1 MALSDKIYLDF
12 NATTPVEPDVVKAM
26 IPFFTES
33 FGNASSDHSFGW
45 AADDAVENA
54 RGQVAR
60 MVNCR
65 PIDLTFT
72 SGATEAINLALFGF
86 CMFRKSKGNHIVTCS
101 TEHKATLETME
112 ALEQQGFVV
121 TYLGVDKQGNID
133 LEELEKV
140 ILPSTLLVCIMM
152 ANNETGLIHPIKNI
166 SKLVHAKHVA
176 LLSDITQAVGKI
188 PVDLKDLGIDM
199 AIFSSHKIYGPKG
212 VGALYMNKDNNTMI
226 AKHLF
231 GGNHEKGVRPGTLNV
246 PGIVGFGAA
255 CKIASANLEENHQ
268 NQLDLRNRLEEGLL
282 GLERAT
288 INCQGQERLP
298 NTTNVSLVGM
308 DGTKLLRHLNTLAL
322 SRGSA
327 CTSNQV
333 NPSHVLKAM
342 GLEDGDALA
351 SLRISTGR
359 STTMDDIQKAVFK
372 IKTAVNQLKTVV
384 L

>member
-1 MALSDKIYLDF
+1 MVLSDKIYLDF

-60 MVNCR
+60 LVNCR
-65 PIDLTFT
+65 PIELTFT

-86 CMFRKSKGNHIVTCS
+86 CMSNKSKGNHIVTCG

-112 ALEQQGFVV
+112 ALERQGFVV

-152 ANNETGLIHPIKNI
+152 ANNETGLVHPIKNI

-176 LLSDITQAVGKI
+176 LMSDITQAVGKI
-188 PVDLKDLGIDM
+188 PVDLKELGIDM

-212 VGALYMNKDNNTMI
+212 VGVLYMNKDNHTTI

-255 CKIASANLEENHQ
+255 CKIASAHLEEYHQ

-282 GLERAT
+282 DLEGVT
-288 INCQGQERLP
+288 INCHGQERLP
-298 NTTNVSLVGM
+298 NTTNVSFAGV

-342 GLEDGDALA
+342 GMEDVDALA

-359 STTMDDIQKAVFK
+359 STTLDDIQKAVFK
-372 IKTAVNQLKTVV
+372 IKTVVGQLKTVV

>member
-1 MALSDKIYLDF
+1 MTLSDKIYLDF
-12 NATTPVEPDVVKAM
+12 NATTPVDPDVIKVM

-45 AADDAVENA
+45 DADDAVENA
-54 RGQVAR
+54 RGQVAKL
-60 MVNCR
+60 VNCR
-65 PIDLTFT
+65 PTEITFT
-72 SGATEAINLALFGF
+72 SGATEAANLALFGF
-86 CMFRKSKGNHIVTCS
+86 CKKNRSKGNHIVSCT
-101 TEHKATLETME
+101 TEHKAVLETME
-112 ALEQQGFVV
+112 ALEEEGFEV
-121 TYLGVDKQGNID
+121 TYLDVDRKGNID
-133 LEELEKV
+133 LNELEEAIK
-140 ILPSTLLVCIMM
+140 PSTILVCIMM
-152 ANNETGLIHPIKNI
+152 ANNETGLIHPVKRITKI
-166 SKLVHAKHVA
+166 AHFKSVPVM
-176 LLSDITQAVGKI
+176 SDITQAVGKI

-212 VGALYMNKDNNTMI
+212 VGALYMNKDNNTTI
-226 AKHLF
+226 AKHLY
-231 GGNHEKGVRPGTLNV
+231 GGNHEKGTRPGTLNV

-255 CKIASANLEENHQ
+255 CKMAGANLQENHQ

-282 GLERAT
+282 AIEGT
-288 INCQGQERLP
+288 IINSHGEERLP
-298 NTTNVSLVGM
+298 NTTNVSFAGV

-342 GLEDGDALA
+342 GLEDAHALA

-359 STTMDDIQKAVFK
+359 NTSPEDIQKAVLK
-372 IKTAVNQLKTVV
+372 IKTAVNQLKAVA